1 MRRKTAIGNSM
12 SYSGRNSLGD
22 FSKVSIIIVVKNDAK
37 HIAETLDNII
47 AQDYPNKEIIVIDGK
62 SEDGTREII
71 ESKGNLVDKLVSE
84 EDGGIFDAM
93 NKGISLSSGDWICF
107 INSGDG
113 FYESTSI
120 SKISSN
126 WDKHSEI
133 ILGDTR
139 IVDRNR
145 KEVEIY
151 RANLSKV
158 HLNTPAFHQSQFIKA
173 RLLKG
178 MPYDLTYRY
187 VSDYDFLLKCLRSK
201 VEFQTLNFV
210 TTYYLQGGISS
221 FMTGMAM
228 LEAISILIK
237 NEVNLPDI
245 CKSHWFVNL
254 ARTSHEVNANYSF
267 SHSYNKLL
275 KQIDFISNNY
285 SKIILYG
292 DGKLASLL
300 HTSLGNKITKIISNL
315 HVEDKALAFQE
326 FLDGETCAYDSIII
340 SVLGREDEISYLL
353 QRRFLI
359 DDKKI
364 FIFDL

>member
-1 MRRKTAIGNSM
+1 MRRKTVIGNLM

-22 FSKVSIIIVVKNDAK
+22 FSKVSIITVVKNDTT

-47 AQDYPNKEIIVIDGK
+47 SQDYPNREIIIIDGK

-71 ESKGNLVDKLVSE
+71 ESKGNLVDKFVSE

-158 HLNTPAFHQSQFIKA
+158 HSNTPAFHQSQFIKTG
-173 RLLKG
+173 LLKD

-187 VSDYDFLLKCLRSK
+187 VSDYDFLLKCIRSG

-210 TTYYLQGGISS
+210 TTNYLQGGISS
-221 FMTGMAM
+221 SMTGMAM

-237 NEVNLPDI
+237 NGVDLPNI
-245 CKSHWFVNL
+245 YKSHWFANL
-254 ARTSHEVNANYSF
+254 ARTSHDVNANYSF

-275 KQIDFISNNY
+275 EQIDFISNNY

-292 DGKLASLL
+292 EGKLASLL
-300 HTSLGNKITKIISNL
+300 HTSLGNKVKKVISNL
-315 HVEDKALAFQE
+315 HLEDKALAFQE
-326 FLDGETCAYDSIII
+326 FLDQESCDYETIII
-340 SVLGREDEISYLL
+340 SVLGREGEISNILKK
-353 QRRFLI
+353 RFLLG
-359 DDKKI
+359 DEKI